1 MVYVCVSSLPS
12 VALVEFDKVT
22 ITVSFD
28 SSKESLTM
36 LPMVIVPLVSPALI
50 VRVPLAKV

>member
-50 VRVPLAKV
+50 VRVPLPRV